1 MRPAP
6 PRWPNAR
13 DGQPSDVLVGNHKT
27 VVYAVGSIAA
37 TYWLPQPDEECVG
50 ALSNKEVVSE
60 AEIDLRPTTS

>member
-1 MRPAP
+1 
-6 PRWPNAR
+6 
-13 DGQPSDVLVGNHKT
+13 VLVGNHKT